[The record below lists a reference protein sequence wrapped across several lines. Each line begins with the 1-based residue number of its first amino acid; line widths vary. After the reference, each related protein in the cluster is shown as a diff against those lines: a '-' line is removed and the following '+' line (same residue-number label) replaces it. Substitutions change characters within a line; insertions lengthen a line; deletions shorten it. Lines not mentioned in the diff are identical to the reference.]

1 MPLLFFYV
9 NIVSVIVI
17 TDALV
22 GCLVPYKTVGYFSR
36 AGKGEESTSVV
47 AMTNARHFTGN
58 CGETMAR
65 LLALTLLIGFF
76 AFLPSAFA
84 DGENGLFCPP
94 PFFLC

>member
-1 MPLLFFYV
+1 MPLSGVSPHIKPWGIFLEREKAGSQLLWLLCKRPAFYRE
-9 NIVSVIVI
+9 
-17 TDALV
+17 LW
-22 GCLVPYKTVGYFSR
+22 R
-36 AGKGEESTSVV
+36 AT
-47 AMTNARHFTGN
+47 MT
-58 CGETMAR
+58 R